1 MHFLAVDRFPVGA
14 TAGLMVGL
22 LNTSACEGFFVTFWI
37 GCGFLEVDG
46 CELAVTRFRFGAAL
60 VFFFLDAA
68 FGLTF
73 PFHSR
78 FLSS

>member
-1 MHFLAVDRFPVGA
+1 MPFLAVSHFPVGA
-14 TAGLMVGL
+14 TAGLMVSL
-22 LNTSACEGFFVTFWI
+22 LNTAAREGFFVTFWL
-37 GCGFLEVDG
+37 GCGFLDVDG
-46 CELAVTRFRFGAAL
+46 CELAMTCFRFEAAL